1 MVDIKAL
8 ILAIDRDDDFGKKA
22 GVDGPVIGRDAC
34 IDAALKLSLADPED
48 SDANVVYAAVKLY
61 DELKENDEFE
71 DVEVALITG
80 NPKVGVKSDME
91 LSRQLEEVLE
101 RFPANGII
109 TVTDGA
115 EDEQI
120 FPIITSKVPII
131 SSHRVVVKQSEG
143 IETTYYVLYRYM
155 KEIMSDP
162 GVAKIILGIPGMIIL
177 FYGLARL
184 LSVVYPDKAKIVS
197 AVVTGTMLLLI
208 GLYFFTKGFHINV
221 RKSMSSIRQSLAQ
234 QAIVVISFIAGL
246 SIIVGGA
253 INAYFRLEEYALDL
267 IGSYPGTP
275 LLQGLIY
282 VNALSAPLV
291 LGIAVMI
298 GGKIIQAYLKK
309 DYHIWYYTSALILM
323 PALWVTLD
331 LTTRY
336 AMAILTISNIDIFAK
351 VILAVVDVGLA
362 VIVGAYLRGKVRGWE
377 KVEVGTGS

>member
-1 MVDIKAL
+1 VVDIRAL

-22 GVDGPVIGRDAC
+22 GVEGPVIGREEC

-61 DELKENDEFE
+61 DELKDSGEFE

-80 NPKVGVKSDME
+80 DPKVGVKSDME
-91 LSRQLEEVLE
+91 LARQLEEVLE
-101 RFPANGII
+101 RFPADGII

-120 FPIITSKVPII
+120 FPIITSRVPII

-143 IETTYYVLYRYM
+143 IETTYYVLYRYL

-162 GVAKIILGIPGMIIL
+162 GVAKIVLGVPGMVIL

-208 GLYFFTKGFHINV
+208 GVYFFTKGFHINV
-221 RKSMSSIRQSLAQ
+221 KKSLSNIRQALAQ
-234 QAIVVISFIAGL
+234 QAIVVMSFIAGL

-282 VNALSAPLV
+282 VNAIAAPLV

-298 GGKIIQAYLKK
+298 GGKIIQAYLKR
-309 DYHIWYYTSALILM
+309 DYHIWYYTSALVLM

-351 VILAVVDVGLA
+351 LILAIVDVALA

-377 KVEVGTGS
+377 KVEVGAGS

>member
-1 MVDIKAL
+1 MVEIKAL

-22 GVDGPVIGRDAC
+22 NVPGPVIGREAC

-48 SDANVVYAAVKLY
+48 SDANVVYAAVKLH
-61 DELKENDEFE
+61 DELKESGEFE
-71 DVEVALITG
+71 SVEVALITG
-80 NPKVGVKSDME
+80 HPKVGVKSDME
-91 LSRQLEEVLE
+91 LASQLDKVLEE
-101 RFPANGII
+101 FPADGVI

-120 FPIITSKVPII
+120 FPIITSRLQII

-143 IETTYYVLYRYM
+143 IETTYYVIYRYL

-162 GVAKIILGIPGMIIL
+162 GVAKIVLGIPGMIIL

-208 GLYFFTKGFHINV
+208 GVYFFTKGFHINI
-221 RKSMSSIRQSLAQ
+221 RKSLSSVRQSLAQ

-246 SIIVGGA
+246 SIIAGGA
-253 INAYFRLEEYALDL
+253 INAYFRLEQYALDL

-282 VNALSAPLV
+282 VNALAAPLV

-298 GGKIIQAYLKK
+298 GGKIIQSYLKR

-351 VILAVVDVGLA
+351 LVLAILDVALA

-377 KVEVGTGS
+377 RVEVGAGT